1 MTKSCWNWL
10 KWKFVNFCL
19 STTSPGDDTPIVR
32 GSALKALEGDA
43 EWEAKIIELAGF
55 WILTFRNQSVRLTRP
70 FLLPDRRRILHL
82 RSWYRCYRRVERGI
96 IKVGEEV
103 EIVGIKETQS
113 LPVLA
118 LKCSANC
125 WTKAVPVRT

>member
-19 STTSPGDDTPIVR
+19 STTSGRRHADR
-32 GSALKALEGDA
+32 AWFCSESAGSDA
-43 EWEAKIIELAGF
+43 EWKRKSSNWLLPGSYIP
-55 WILTFRNQSVRLTRP
+55 NQSVRLTS
-70 FLLPDRRRILHL
+70 
-82 RSWYRCYRRVERGI
+82 RSCCRSKTYSPSPVVVPVVTGRVERGI

-103 EIVGIKETQS
+103 EIVGIKETQKS
-113 LPVLA
+113 PVLA